1 MNIKEK
7 LQSELDTARAEVAR
21 LEQSLVNL
29 PAEIETLAEEAWER
43 VTAFFKAL

>member
-7 LQSELDTARAEVAR
+7 LQSELDTARAEVSR
-21 LEQSLVNL
+21 LEQSLANL